1 MPQPDRAWWDDV
13 QYLREPLERK
23 REKEARR
30 GLRLDARAAA
40 RAVAERHAAPVA
52 EPSWTSIHGLDSVHE
67 LDAMPRSRRFER
79 SAPED
84 APRARRVRA
93 LAPSPSPRPPRAR
106 RFERPSPSRATR
118 RAASLRALAPSAVA
132 CRARRRA
139 RRGRRAV
146 RAADQARRPRARGT
160 RPLPAPSRRR
170 TVEITGRTVGA
181 PSLPRLVQID
191 RRRPARRAAERVGA
205 RPDRLALWAVVLGF
219 FLIFVAVTSTSHAAT
234 RAHSA
239 GAASGRVVH
248 QQVFRAHTAALRAIP
263 PAR

>member
-40 RAVAERHAAPVA
+40 RAVAERHAATPVA
-52 EPSWTSIHGLDSVHE
+52 EPELDFIHGLDSIHE
-67 LDAMPRSRRFER
+67 LDAMPRTRRFAR
-79 SAPED
+79 SAPEAD
-84 APRARRVRA
+84 DVPRTGRFARSAPEADDVPRTGRFARS
-93 LAPSPSPRPPRAR
+93 AP
-106 RFERPSPSRATR
+106 E
-118 RAASLRALAPSAVA
+118 
-132 CRARRRA
+132 
-139 RRGRRAV
+139 RRGRFARAEHDASLD
-146 RAADQARRPRARGT
+146 RAPEAPNPEAPTPEPAT
-160 RPLPAPSRRR
+160 PLAAPSRRR

-219 FLIFVAVTSTSHAAT
+219 FLILVAVTSTSHAAT

-248 QQVFRAHTAALRAIP
+248 QQVFRAHTATLRAIP

>member
-40 RAVAERHAAPVA
+40 RAVAERHATAPVA
-52 EPSWTSIHGLDSVHE
+52 EVELDFINGLDSIHE

-79 SAPED
+79 SAPQAD
-84 APRARRVRA
+84 AAPRG
-93 LAPSPSPRPPRAR
+93 R
-106 RFERPSPSRATR
+106 RFERSTQDEPSTPRADAKPRTR
-118 RAASLRALAPSAVA
+118 RFERSAPE
-132 CRARRRA
+132 
-139 RRGRRAV
+139 RRGRFTRGERDATPLDRAPEAPSS
-146 RAADQARRPRARGT
+146 AAPT
-160 RPLPAPSRRR
+160 PLSAPSRRR

-181 PSLPRLVQID
+181 PTLPRLVQID

-248 QQVFRAHTAALRAIP
+248 QQVFHAHTAALRAIP

>member
-40 RAVAERHAAPVA
+40 RAVAERHAPSSVA
-52 EPSWTSIHGLDSVHE
+52 DLDGVDE
-67 LDAMPRSRRFER
+67 IDAVPRRRFER
-79 SAPED
+79 SAPDAD
-84 APRARRVRA
+84 APR
-93 LAPSPSPRPPRAR
+93 PR
-106 RFERPSPSRATR
+106 RFERATGE
-118 RAASLRALAPSAVA
+118 
-132 CRARRRA
+132 
-139 RRGRRAV
+139 RRGRFTRADHPTAA
-146 RAADQARRPRARGT
+146 RAPEA
-160 RPLPAPSRRR
+160 PAPLTAPRRRR

-181 PSLPRLVQID
+181 PTLPRLVEID

-234 RAHSA
+234 RAPSA
-239 GAASGRVVH
+239 SAAKARVVVH
-248 QQVFRAHTAALRAIP
+248 HVSTHTAALRAIP

>member
-40 RAVAERHAAPVA
+40 RAVAERHASAPAA
-52 EPSWTSIHGLDSVHE
+52 EPDVDFIHGLDSVHE
-67 LDAMPRSRRFER
+67 LDAIPRTRRFER
-79 SAPED
+79 SARED
-84 APRARRVRA
+84 EAVPRR
-93 LAPSPSPRPPRAR
+93 R
-106 RFERPSPSRATR
+106 RFERSERSARDERSGAEDDVKPRTR
-118 RAASLRALAPSAVA
+118 RFERSSAERRSRSARGEHDVGLDLAPEAPASAA
-132 CRARRRA
+132 PA
-139 RRGRRAV
+139 
-146 RAADQARRPRARGT
+146 
-160 RPLPAPSRRR
+160 PLAAPSRRR

-191 RRRPARRAAERVGA
+191 RRRPARRATERVGA